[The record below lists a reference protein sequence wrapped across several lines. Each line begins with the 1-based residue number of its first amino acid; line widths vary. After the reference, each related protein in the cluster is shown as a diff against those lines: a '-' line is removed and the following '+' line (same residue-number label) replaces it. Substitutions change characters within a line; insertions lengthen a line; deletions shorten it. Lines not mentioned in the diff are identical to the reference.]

1 MTTSYSNLSSSSKL
15 ASNIFHKHTY
25 DIAIIPKGK
34 DITDLGVKSTK
45 SGDVIVMS
53 CTTPGKQIATNEK
66 VVWGPVYNIP
76 YNRLF
81 SGTFD
86 FTFMYN
92 TSFHEYISKWMSKVI
107 NDRSNKPAYYE
118 DILGDIDVNI
128 YSQANNKTS
137 PNGMKYTM
145 IDCWPVTIQGLA
157 LDSTSMNEYQ
167 TMSVSWSFR
176 EFTIKKLAN
185 GE

>member
-1 MTTSYSNLSSSSKL
+1 
-15 ASNIFHKHTY
+15 
-25 DIAIIPKGK
+25 
-34 DITDLGVKSTK
+34 
-45 SGDVIVMS
+45 MS
-53 CTTPGKQIATNEK
+53 
-66 VVWGPVYNIP
+66 
-76 YNRLF
+76 R
-81 SGTFD
+81 
-86 FTFMYN
+86 
-92 TSFHEYISKWMSKVI
+92 VI

-137 PNGMKYTM
+137 ANGMKYTM